1 MSSASTLVNETLRF
15 MIKFS
20 LIAGTLLVV
29 FGFGQF
35 FLQMGLDAL
44 GVIEVGNALGL
55 GLLLYLTAPLGI
67 ILLIL
72 GAVFVLVRFCW
83 RWFQKRGGTF
93 HGA

>member
-1 MSSASTLVNETLRF
+1 MSSLSTLVNETLRF
-15 MIKFS
+15 MIRFS
-20 LIAGTLLVV
+20 FVTGTLLVV

-55 GLLLYLTAPLGI
+55 GLLLYLTAPLGSV
-67 ILLIL
+67 LLIL
-72 GAVFVLVRFCW
+72 GSVLVLARSCW
-83 RWFQKRGGTF
+83 RWFR